1 MQKSNSK
8 SNSAKNKPSA
18 AFKKQHP
25 IALIRGIKRVCD
37 DIKNIKDKDPAAKSV
52 FEIILL
58 YPGSMRYYHTE
69 LQINY

>member
-1 MQKSNSK
+1 MVFFKAEKENMQKSNSK

-37 DIKNIKDKDPAAKSV
+37 DIKNIKDKDYL
-52 FEIILL
+52 FLFLIFL
-58 YPGSMRYYHTE
+58 RT
-69 LQINY
+69 